1 MANSARAWLTD
12 LIAPSSRPPAAPPA
26 LPGCAPSWACRHGI
40 TAGHNTVSLL
50 MRLPG

>member
-12 LIAPSSRPPAAPPA
+12 LIGTIQQASRGTSGASR
-26 LPGCAPSWACRHGI
+26 CAPSWACRHGI
-40 TAGHNTVSLL
+40 TVGHNTVSLL